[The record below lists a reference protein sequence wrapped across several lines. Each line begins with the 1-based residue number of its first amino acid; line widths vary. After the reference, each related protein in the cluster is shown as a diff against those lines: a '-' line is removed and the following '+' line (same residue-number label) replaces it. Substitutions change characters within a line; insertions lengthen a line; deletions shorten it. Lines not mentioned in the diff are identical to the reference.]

1 MPSACLPLQD
11 EYLEYLKDR
20 ACLHAQS
27 KTIQKI
33 MYKFEVCFNPS
44 IEISICTGSSGVMPK
59 SCYAGY
65 MNKVEFPPIAPLTA
79 HPLPAVSQ
87 KFSQGGLS
95 VNHLCRTPNIQ
106 MSVSDVGMPY
116 SIKLIFPRFH
126 LIQYNYI

>member
-11 EYLEYLKDR
+11 GCLEYLKDR

-27 KTIQKI
+27 KTSQKI

-65 MNKVEFPPIAPLTA
+65 MNKVELPPIAPPFDSPPSSCCFSKILPRGA
-79 HPLPAVSQ
+79 ISEPLV
-87 KFSQGGLS
+87 QGS
-95 VNHLCRTPNIQ
+95 
-106 MSVSDVGMPY
+106 
-116 SIKLIFPRFH
+116 
-126 LIQYNYI
+126 